1 MKVPHT
7 PPRAWLL
14 SLCTKPRRANLK
26 RGVLFSRIKV
36 NVAAEVS
43 QGAME
48 GVLWGA
54 VEGGDMEWVLAACG
68 VLLLP
73 KMLFRTARS
82 YFLTKSLHSWGLR
95 CSRPSLSIPMVTSWV
110 LSSLPFYRKG
120 NRLTMGRAVTV

>member
-26 RGVLFSRIKV
+26 RGVSFSRIKV

-73 KMLFRTARS
+73 RMPFQDGAELLPNRVAAFMGPAMLA
-82 YFLTKSLHSWGLR
+82 
-95 CSRPSLSIPMVTSWV
+95 PSLSIPVVTSWV